1 MRTFSGVLSSVL
13 VAAAL
18 TCAGSARAD
27 DPPRGST
34 PTNAEMV
41 EAEAR
46 FEEGLNLYEKGNI
59 NEARLKLVQAYAV
72 LGRPNIL
79 WNLSVAEFYSSR
91 TLDSI
96 RHMRRFL
103 KSPDANPRDVQVA
116 REKFIPALEK
126 ITGRIS
132 VVAPNGYSITVDGE
146 PAGVSPLAESVDVLP
161 GRHAVVAVGPTGST
175 TAQVDV
181 LAGQAV
187 TSTLNTGATPTAAS
201 SESKAT
207 TAREPGAE
215 APSPFA
221 RNVTMIGLGGAA
233 VASAVVGVVF
243 AVKAG
248 SDDDDAASIRSR
260 ISGGTGACLGPGASP
275 DCARLQSASDDHVH
289 DRGISTGFFI
299 GAGVLAVGAIVT
311 YLVWPKAGSARAGLD
326 GSRARLGFSF

>member
-1 MRTFSGVLSSVL
+1 MHKFSYLRSTVV

-18 TCAGSARAD
+18 TCAAPARAD

-46 FEEGLNLYEKGNI
+46 FEEGLNLYEKGSI

-132 VVAPNGYSITVDGE
+132 VVAANGYSIAVDGE
-146 PAGVSPLAESVDVLP
+146 PAGVSPLAEPVDVLP
-161 GRHAVVAVGPTGST
+161 GRHAVVAIGPSGST

-181 LAGQAV
+181 LAGQSV
-187 TSTLNTGATPTAAS
+187 TSTLDTGSSSTAAS
-201 SESKAT
+201 SESKPNGA
-207 TAREPGAE
+207 AEPGAE

-221 RNVTMIGLGGAA
+221 RNVTMLALGGAA

-243 AVKAG
+243 ALKTS
-248 SDDDDAASIRSR
+248 SDEDDAASIRSG

-275 DCARLQSASDDHVH
+275 DCARLQSTTDDQVH
-289 DRGISTGFFI
+289 DRGLSTGFFI

-311 YLVWPKAGSARAGLD
+311 YFVWPKASA